1 MFKIISAEKAR
12 SMRDKKIDEKE
23 INAILRRIDK
33 KIRKASKI
41 GISMN
46 FMFCPSE
53 EKYKSDVMFIL
64 TSNGYKTFVISDREI
79 SINWKE

>member
-1 MFKIISAEKAR
+1 MLKIISAEKAR
-12 SMRDKKIDEKE
+12 SMRDKNINEKE

-33 KIRKASKI
+33 GIRKVSKTE
-41 GISMN
+41 ISMN

-64 TSNGYKTFVISDREI
+64 TSNGYKTFVISDHEI